1 MNRSAHARDV
11 VAVARRHPLRVLVSI
26 EVAALVCGTSY
37 SLSRKYMNLL
47 RAEGLPGLTT
57 YFRHPLYQGMWCFA
71 GQLLA
76 WPLWR
81 LEQRGALGSHEDAA
95 ATLDGKAEPPVS
107 GRRAAALCAVPTLFD
122 VLGTVLNN
130 AGLILTDV
138 SVYQMLRGSV
148 ILFTALASRA
158 LFRRPFTEVDLQ
170 GLGLVGVGILCI
182 GLANTIFWDYSAHH
196 GHMAMRRGEYAP
208 WPAMG
213 NFLIILSQALMAGL
227 FIAEE
232 LLLKERHLPPL
243 RLVAWEGSLGVAF
256 NAALLLL
263 TLLLPGPDAG
273 ALENPVH
280 ATLQLFHSPLIF
292 LAVSVMALSLLAF
305 NLAGV
310 YITKF
315 QTATHRA
322 CVDATRQVLV
332 WAHALAVGWE
342 AFNRTELL
350 GYALLLLGT
359 LQYSGVV
366 ELPLIHAWLRRK
378 GYAPI

>member
-1 MNRSAHARDV
+1 
-11 VAVARRHPLRVLVSI
+11 
-26 EVAALVCGTSY
+26 
-37 SLSRKYMNLL
+37 
-47 RAEGLPGLTT
+47 
-57 YFRHPLYQGMWCFA
+57 
-71 GQLLA
+71 
-76 WPLWR
+76 
-81 LEQRGALGSHEDAA
+81 
-95 ATLDGKAEPPVS
+95 
-107 GRRAAALCAVPTLFD
+107 
-122 VLGTVLNN
+122 
-130 AGLILTDV
+130 
-138 SVYQMLRGSV
+138 
-148 ILFTALASRA
+148 
-158 LFRRPFTEVDLQ
+158 
-170 GLGLVGVGILCI
+170 
-182 GLANTIFWDYSAHH
+182 
-196 GHMAMRRGEYAP
+196 MAMRRGEYAP

-292 LAVSVMALSLLAF
+292 VAVSVMALSLLAF

-359 LQYSGVV
+359 VLHFLYIDMGLGSQGGRRYYYAYSSKLGNSCVSFHVGTFMLAACFPLWAYRRFGMQPAFYVTLAFAVLWVIYDAALLLPTHDHINQLLAHAYMGIDAEKAGLAGTQGWTPEAWEGMYKRPKPDEDPAAAGRNGAACTTTVV
-366 ELPLIHAWLRRK
+366 SA
-378 GYAPI
+378 AAAVM